1 MNTTT
6 ITLPEDQ
13 EIKREKEVKVRLTK
27 EEHYVLREKAHKS
40 GKQLAVYVREAAL
53 QKELKAQLTPDQI
66 AVYIK
71 FNKLYTSIKNNLED
85 LIEVMH
91 KEKLEGYALKFD
103 QFMKQIDEQL
113 KNKL

>member
-53 QKELKAQLTPDQI
+53 RKELKVQLTPEELELYVAYRQTF
-66 AVYIK
+66 IK
-71 FNKLYTSIKNNLED
+71 LCNNLHQLHRQLEKEGYRKNAEKVEG
-85 LIEVMH
+85 LIKEID
-91 KEKLEGYALKFD
+91 EKL
-103 QFMKQIDEQL
+103 KQ
-113 KNKL
+113 